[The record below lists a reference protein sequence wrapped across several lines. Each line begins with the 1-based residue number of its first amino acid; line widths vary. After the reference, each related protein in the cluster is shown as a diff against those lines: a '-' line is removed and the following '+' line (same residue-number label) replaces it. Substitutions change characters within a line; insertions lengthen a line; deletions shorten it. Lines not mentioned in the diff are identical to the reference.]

1 MRHRNLHIESLPLNI
16 NIPSSSNSKATYII
30 RWNSLLSRIF
40 PMSLFE
46 SRMKIFDF
54 GLNILSMRI
63 MNWQNVH
70 REDIVYLF
78 HEGENATGIVLRGIV
93 MNEPHTYQDW
103 CTEDSPS
110 RLVDLHVSQMM
121 HPEKAILPDTSHLEE
136 YWKNEEF
143 KGHRYPI
150 LIDKEAAA
158 ELEELF
164 NSYLLSNKE
173 QFAVNKNNGVAIT
186 YYGIE

>member
-1 MRHRNLHIESLPLNI
+1 MTESFSPKMNTQ
-16 NIPSSSNSKATYII
+16 SSHNHKATYII
-30 RWNSLLSRIF
+30 RWNNALSHTF

-46 SRMKIFDF
+46 SRMKMFDF
-54 GLNILSMRI
+54 GLNIFSMRI
-63 MNWQNVH
+63 MNWQNIH
-70 REDIVYLF
+70 KGDTIYIV
-78 HEGENATGIVLRGIV
+78 HEGERASGIVLRGIV

-103 CTEDSPS
+103 CTKDSSS

-121 HPEKAILPDTSHLEE
+121 HPEKAILPDTSRLEE
-136 YWKNEEF
+136 YWKNGEF

-150 LIDKEAAA
+150 LIDKQAAT

-173 QFAVNKNNGVAIT
+173 LFAVNRNNGVAIT
-186 YYGIE
+186 YYGIEN

>member
-1 MRHRNLHIESLPLNI
+1 MTESLSPKMNI
-16 NIPSSSNSKATYII
+16 QSSHNHKATYII
-30 RWNSLLSRIF
+30 RWNSELSRTF
-40 PMSLFE
+40 TMSLFE
-46 SRMKIFDF
+46 SRMKMFDF
-54 GLNILSMRI
+54 GLNIFPMRI

-70 REDIVYLF
+70 KEDIVYLF

-93 MNEPHTYQDW
+93 MNEPHTFQDW

-121 HPEKAILPDTSHLEE
+121 HPEKAILPDTCHLEE
-136 YWKNEEF
+136 CWNKDEF

-150 LIDKEAAA
+150 LADEQTAA
-158 ELEELF
+158 ELDELF
-164 NSYLLSNKE
+164 NTYLHRNKE

-186 YYGIE
+186 YYGIK